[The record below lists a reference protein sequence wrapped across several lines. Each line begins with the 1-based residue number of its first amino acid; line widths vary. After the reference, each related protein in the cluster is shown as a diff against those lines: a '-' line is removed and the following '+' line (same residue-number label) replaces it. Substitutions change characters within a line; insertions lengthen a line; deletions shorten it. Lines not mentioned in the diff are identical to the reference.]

1 MSDNYRVQLRTVGDG
16 PTALGTAG
24 PYSLVADRPAAAGG
38 GGLGFNGGQ
47 LLYLSVAAC
56 ISNDLYREAETL
68 GIALTNVEMTVDGDF
83 PGRGSPSTPITV
95 DLVVEAAAPVA
106 RLAAL
111 VDVVEGVAE
120 IPNSFRGTTRMT
132 IKRRLIGSDGTKEA

>member
-1 MSDNYRVQLRTVGDG
+1 MSDTYKVQLRTVGEG
-16 PTALGTAG
+16 PTALGSAG
-24 PYSLVADRPAAAGG
+24 PFTIVADRPVAAGG

-47 LLYLSVAAC
+47 LFYMSVAAC

-68 GIALTNVEMTVDGDF
+68 GIALKNIQMTVDGDF
-83 PGRGSPSTPITV
+83 PGRGQPSTPITV
-95 DLVVEAAAPVA
+95 DLLVEAEAPVA

-120 IPNSFRGTTRMT
+120 IPNSFRGTTRLT
-132 IKRRLIGSDGTKEA
+132 IRRRLVGSDGTKEA

>member
-1 MSDNYRVQLRTVGDG
+1 MSDAYKVQLRTIGEG
-16 PTALGTAG
+16 PTALGSAG

-47 LLYLSVAAC
+47 LLYLAVAAC

-68 GIALTNVEMTVDGDF
+68 GIALQRVEMTVDGDF
-83 PGRGSPSTPITV
+83 PGRGQPSTPINV
-95 DLVVEAAAPVA
+95 DLTVEAAAPVA

-132 IKRRLIGSDGTKEA
+132 IRRRLVGSDGTKEA

>member
-1 MSDNYRVQLRTVGDG
+1 MSDAYRVHLRTVGDG

-24 PYSLVADRPAAAGG
+24 PYSLVADRPQASGG
-38 GGLGFNGGQ
+38 GGVGFNGGQ

-56 ISNDLYREAETL
+56 ISNDLYREAETF
-68 GIALTNVEMTVDGDF
+68 GIVLKRVEVTVDGDF
-83 PGRGSPSTPITV
+83 PGRGQPSTPISV
-95 DLVVEAAAPVA
+95 DLFVEADAPVA
-106 RLAAL
+106 RLASL

-132 IKRRLIGSDGTKEA
+132 IKRRMVGSDGTKEA

>member
-1 MSDNYRVQLRTVGDG
+1 MSDAYRVQLKTIGEG
-16 PTALGTAG
+16 PTALGSAG
-24 PYSLVADRPAAAGG
+24 PHTLVADRPVAAGG

-47 LLYLSVAAC
+47 LLYLAVAAC
-56 ISNDLYREAETL
+56 LSNDLYREAETL
-68 GIALTNVEMTVDGDF
+68 GIALKRVEVIVDGDF
-83 PGRGSPSTPITV
+83 PGRGQPSTPITV
-95 DLVVEAAAPVA
+95 DLTVEAEAPVA

-132 IKRRLIGSDGTKEA
+132 IRRRLVGSDATKEV

>member
-1 MSDNYRVQLRTVGDG
+1 MSDAYRVQLKTIGDG
-16 PTALGTAG
+16 PTALGSAG
-24 PYSLVADRPAAAGG
+24 PFTLVADRPIAAGG

-47 LLYLSVAAC
+47 LLYLAVAAC
-56 ISNDLYREAETL
+56 LSNDLYREAETL
-68 GIALTNVEMTVDGDF
+68 GIALKRVELIVDGDF
-83 PGRGSPSTPITV
+83 PGRGQPSTPINV
-95 DLVVEAAAPVA
+95 DLTVEAEAPVA

-132 IKRRLIGSDGTKEA
+132 IRRRLLGSDATKEV

>member
-1 MSDNYRVQLRTVGDG
+1 VSDAYKVQLRTVGDG
-16 PTALGTAG
+16 PTALGSAG
-24 PYSLVADRPAAAGG
+24 AFTVVADRPAAGGG

-47 LLYLSVAAC
+47 LFYLAVAAC

-68 GIALTNVEMTVDGDF
+68 SIPLKRVEMTVDGDF
-83 PGRGSPSTPITV
+83 PGRGLPSTPITV
-95 DLVVEAAAPVA
+95 DLVVEADAPVA

-132 IKRRLIGSDGTKEA
+132 IKRRMIGSDGTKEA

>member
-1 MSDNYRVQLRTVGDG
+1 MSDAYRVQLRTVGGG

>member
-1 MSDNYRVQLRTVGDG
+1 MSDTYRVQLRTVGDG
-16 PTALGTAG
+16 PTALGSAG
-24 PYSLVADRPAAAGG
+24 SFTLVADRPAASGG

-56 ISNDLYREAETL
+56 ISNDLYREAETF
-68 GIALTNVEMTVDGDF
+68 GIVLKRVEMTVDGDF
-83 PGRGSPSTPITV
+83 PGRGQPSTPINV
-95 DLVVEAAAPVA
+95 DLFVEAEAPVA

-132 IKRRLIGSDGTKEA
+132 IRRRLVGSDGTKEA

>member
-1 MSDNYRVQLRTVGDG
+1 MSDSYRVQLRTIGDG
-16 PTALGTAG
+16 PTALGSAG
-24 PYSLVADRPAAAGG
+24 AFTLVADRPAAAGG

-68 GIALTNVEMTVDGDF
+68 GIALKRVEMTVDGDF
-83 PGRGSPSTPITV
+83 PGRGQPSAPITV
-95 DLVVEAAAPVA
+95 DLFVEAGAPVA

-120 IPNSFRGTTRMT
+120 IPNSFRGVTRMT
-132 IKRRLIGSDGTKEA
+132 IRRRLVGSDGTKEA